1 MRTVST
7 LAAAGLAL
15 SASAQDHNHLTVNT
29 DGSAISIVAGYLA
42 SETNF
47 AFDAQGRLT
56 HDGEIF
62 VYHVEDLDA
71 GLYFGETAT
80 LTSDFFAATG
90 NLDGGDF
97 RYEILAITPLDGG
110 SATNALLGFSEHGSG
125 HFDPA
130 ADFSALTRA
139 DRSFAV
145 GFAGHPEDQAAAFNA
160 PGLYDL
166 TLVAWD
172 ANGLYADS
180 SPISLRY
187 NVIPAPASAAIMG
200 LAGLAGVRRRR

>member
-7 LAAAGLAL
+7 IVAAGLAF

-29 DGSAISIVAGYLA
+29 DGSMISIVAGYLA
-42 SETNF
+42 SETGF
-47 AFDAQGRLT
+47 AFDAQGQLT
-56 HDGEIF
+56 SDGEIF
-62 VYHVEDLDA
+62 VYHIENPDG

-97 RYEILAITPLDGG
+97 RYEIVSILPVDGG
-110 SATNALLGFSEHGSG
+110 SATNALLGFSEHDSG
-125 HFDPA
+125 VFDPA
-130 ADFSALTRA
+130 AELAGATRA

-145 GFAGHPEDQAAAFNA
+145 GFAGHPEDQAAAFDA

-180 SPISLRY
+180 APVTLRY

-200 LAGLAGVRRRR
+200 LAGLAVVRRRR